1 MSAGPRRQAR
11 EAGAQ
16 RATGE
21 RSAGPRR
28 QAREAGAQRATGERS
43 AGPRQTGI
51 PFVVAAPSGT
61 GKTTVCRRVVE
72 SDPLV
77 EFSVSHTTRAQRP
90 GEEDGVAYHFVTRE
104 EFARLVAAGAFL
116 EWAEYNGNHY
126 GTSWASLDAPLA
138 RGRDVLLEI
147 EIQGARQVRERR
159 RDARLIFLL
168 PPSLEVLERRLRS
181 RGTDSPEAVA
191 GRLALARRELAA
203 AEDGFDYA
211 VVNDDLERCVAEVV
225 AILAAE
231 RAGDAAE
238 LRRRCDP
245 GPALARLR
253 AGALGPRAPI
263 G

>member
-1 MSAGPRRQAR
+1 MSAAPGRRC
-11 EAGAQ
+11 
-16 RATGE
+16 
-21 RSAGPRR
+21 
-28 QAREAGAQRATGERS
+28 
-43 AGPRQTGI
+43 I

-72 SDPLV
+72 RDPLV

-90 GEEDGVAYHFVTRE
+90 GEVDGVAYHFVTRE
-104 EFARLVAAGAFL
+104 AFARLAESGAFL

-138 RGRDVLLEI
+138 RGHDVLLEI

-159 RDARLIFLL
+159 SDARLIFLL
-168 PPSLEVLERRLRS
+168 PPSLEALDQRLRS
-181 RGTDSPEAVA
+181 RGTDSPEAIA

-203 AEDGFDYA
+203 ADGFHYA
-211 VVNDDLERCVAEVV
+211 VVNDDLERCVAEVC

-231 RAGDAAE
+231 RAGEAAAAA
-238 LRRRCDP
+238 LRRRLEP

-253 AGALGPRAPI
+253 AGALGRGAPI